1 MSYRGLASAGS
12 SFRFRE
18 PSAILASTIS
28 LGRRPK
34 LLPKGLRCASRL
46 CREPDRMGVCAVPA
60 MTTRSNWNGESA
72 TSLWKDAWTLSVSH
86 AAGRGRRAILNSVVQ
101 DNAIDLVI
109 HRAASARGARIRSRH
124 GVARRPC
131 VVRLCVPRQPIISG
145 VLDDIVVFGSGGPL
159 DPVKIGMAGRIA
171 EAEEATIRLVHVLA
185 DHASGRQVHSLRT
198 YHAALDGVTPV
209 RTYSDISQNEALVQ
223 ELAER
228 SRNADL
234 VVMGALR
241 SRFRLLTDL
250 VDRIREQVDAPVLLV
265 RTHELARRPSL
276 AGRILERLLR

>member
-1 MSYRGLASAGS
+1 MRVTVVSRTGQDG
-12 SFRFRE
+12 
-18 PSAILASTIS
+18 
-28 LGRRPK
+28 
-34 LLPKGLRCASRL
+34 GLRSARNDDEVELERRISNIALERRLDAVRISRCRSWSPRHPQLRGAGQRHRPRDSQSCLRERSADSQPTWSGSETVRCATL
-46 CREPDRMGVCAVPA
+46 
-60 MTTRSNWNGESA
+60 RSSA
-72 TSLWKDAWTLSVSH
+72 TDNLGSP
-86 AAGRGRRAILNSVVQ
+86 RR
-101 DNAIDLVI
+101 
-109 HRAASARGARIRSRH
+109 HRRIW
-124 GVARRPC
+124 
-131 VVRLCVPRQPIISG
+131 
-145 VLDDIVVFGSGGPL
+145 FGGPL